1 MPGEGPFAAIP
12 GSVKAAVWLLL
23 SGLSFVGM
31 IVLVRLCAAEMHPL
45 NLAVWA
51 CLMALLWL
59 LPTLLSD
66 PGLLRREPLSR
77 EAGVRALLA
86 VVATEAL
93 FAAVTSAP
101 FAPVV
106 ALLSLAPVVAGPGRV
121 GGRAMLPTAVAALC
135 GAVLLLSEAAP
146 ATYPGLAAAAAA
158 VLAAA
163 ATIRLRRAVPAPL
176 GARSGTFWVFLLM
189 LPMAAVV
196 AVPVA
201 AWPAANLWPLLV
213 GLGACAASA
222 RLAFARALA
231 FAGRRPLV
239 AHDIGRFGLA
249 ALAGIALFGERY
261 GPVTLG
267 GGALVL
273 LASALRPADAA

>member
-158 VLAAA
+158 VLAALRGELRQGDRMIGLTQGFGRFLEMA
-163 ATIRLRRAVPAPL
+163 RAEPTLAVRLDAI
-176 GARSGTFWVFLLM
+176 AREMVDAL
-189 LPMAAVV
+189 AAVL
-196 AVPVA
+196 AQETAAAPTDPTPRLVA
-201 AWPAANLWPLLV
+201 AQ
-213 GLGACAASA
+213 LGWVQAE
-222 RLAFARALA
+222 LFGEI
-231 FAGRRPLV
+231 GRRSRDGQDPGTI
-239 AHDIGRFGLA
+239 AEA
-249 ALAGIALFGERY
+249 ALALLD
-261 GPVTLG
+261 TLESLLS
-267 GGALVL
+267 ARVL
-273 LASALRPADAA
+273 GYATR